1 MIKTLPIAV
10 LTINSLFWVAAMSLS
25 LMKLFL
31 NNYRMV
37 MESRGD
43 LGFNFGIYLDRTAR
57 KSLTLLTRL
66 FKKNKVDLTRYQ

>member
-1 MIKTLPIAV
+1 
-10 LTINSLFWVAAMSLS
+10 
-25 LMKLFL
+25 
-31 NNYRMV
+31 MV

-66 FKKNKVDLTRYQ
+66 FKKNKVNLTPYQ